1 MSRIETGQKALDL
14 RAALKTPPDAVA
26 VKRLS
31 EEPLYN
37 SLLRTTCVATMVN
50 AGHAPN
56 ALPQRA
62 EANVNC
68 RIFPGHTPAEIRAEL
83 VKVFADPKVEV
94 QLLDSARKLDD
105 AGLRRSQ

>member
-1 MSRIETGQKALDL
+1 
-14 RAALKTPPDAVA
+14 

-37 SLLRTTCVATMVN
+37 SLLRTTCVATMVI

-68 RIFPGHTPAEIRAEL
+68 RIFPGHSPAEIREQL
-83 VKVFADPKVEV
+83 VKVIGDPKVKV
-94 QLLDSARKLDD
+94 QLMDSARQPSD
-105 AGLRRSQ
+105 AGHRYCRT

>member
-1 MSRIETGQKALDL
+1 VHRFPVELNNVTRGYFEAMERIEKGSEGRGPA
-14 RAALKTPPDAVA
+14 RSLKTPLDAAA
-26 VKRLS
+26 VRRLS

-37 SLLRTTCVATMVN
+37 SMLRTTCVATMVN

-68 RIFPGHTPAEIRAEL
+68 RILRAYSAE
-83 VKVFADPKVEV
+83 V
-94 QLLDSARKLDD
+94 
-105 AGLRRSQ
+105 RRSS